1 METGRKFVLPNAAD
15 NLLLLNLLTA
25 RETIFGDSG
34 SNSSTMGPL
43 LGYDGVTLC
52 QGEYKSSPLSSDN
65 LFGEALAANLP
76 QSTKSIS
83 KPATLSGMASGI
95 DLKWMNGRE

>member
-15 NLLLLNLLTA
+15 KLLLLKLLTA

-43 LGYDGVTLC
+43 LG
-52 QGEYKSSPLSSDN
+52 
-65 LFGEALAANLP
+65 
-76 QSTKSIS
+76 
-83 KPATLSGMASGI
+83 
-95 DLKWMNGRE
+95 

>member
-25 RETIFGDSG
+25 RETISGDSG

-43 LGYDGVTLC
+43 LGYDGVT
-52 QGEYKSSPLSSDN
+52 YMPR
-65 LFGEALAANLP
+65 
-76 QSTKSIS
+76 
-83 KPATLSGMASGI
+83 GI
-95 DLKWMNGRE
+95 QIITIVL